1 MSIILKTRNG
11 NGITFTGKCDDIVD
25 INDVTE
31 HSANKAWRA
40 NSEKSVDEE
49 RELVKESIRV
59 SGLREAV
66 TMYANSSMIISG
78 HTRTELLRELGCLEV
93 PVVRLQRT
101 PDMIGQFGQDSEID
115 PMHEDVLKEH
125 GISNTRVNTTVFGR
139 YGYAR
144 EIMAARI
151 HDFDGRLEAKGQIT
165 QKDKLRI
172 IKQAGIGSGSF
183 DSIERIRFG
192 YTKNIKNKECFI
204 PPRFDLYNDLGNPQ
218 KDYTVRQLEKIQFVD
233 FRTQNFS
240 DHFPRQDFMDDV
252 METLEFANVIRAVN
266 QQLTS
271 MSEVANTSQYIGVN
285 WFNETDDNFIS
296 ASVHHM
302 VCAYTCVEI
311 NKKFEEFGFD
321 YVASQGK
328 QQSHYDILIKDR
340 DANDVSSIE
349 VKNTFG
355 RTEWSSGSNKTG
367 YALLFAYNKERD
379 RYFAASA
386 YLDTGDWEGGVKGKF
401 TLKAKTI
408 HIKDDANYYMGDI
421 DLDNDTYRI
430 QKHRL

>member
-1 MSIILKTRNG
+1 
-11 NGITFTGKCDDIVD
+11 
-25 INDVTE
+25 
-31 HSANKAWRA
+31 
-40 NSEKSVDEE
+40 
-49 RELVKESIRV
+49 
-59 SGLREAV
+59 
-66 TMYANSSMIISG
+66 
-78 HTRTELLRELGCLEV
+78 
-93 PVVRLQRT
+93 
-101 PDMIGQFGQDSEID
+101 
-115 PMHEDVLKEH
+115 
-125 GISNTRVNTTVFGR
+125 
-139 YGYAR
+139 
-144 EIMAARI
+144 
-151 HDFDGRLEAKGQIT
+151 
-165 QKDKLRI
+165 
-172 IKQAGIGSGSF
+172 
-183 DSIERIRFG
+183 
-192 YTKNIKNKECFI
+192 
-204 PPRFDLYNDLGNPQ
+204 
-218 KDYTVRQLEKIQFVD
+218 
-233 FRTQNFS
+233 
-240 DHFPRQDFMDDV
+240 MDDV